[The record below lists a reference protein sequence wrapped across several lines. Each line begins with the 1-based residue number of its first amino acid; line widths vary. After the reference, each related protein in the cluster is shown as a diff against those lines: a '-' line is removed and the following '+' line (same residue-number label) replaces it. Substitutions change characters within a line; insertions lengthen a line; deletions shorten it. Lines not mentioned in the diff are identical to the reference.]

1 MAYSVDTFSGSRTIV
16 VEDGTIDSS
25 LDVRLIG
32 KNYAGYGEVQNENFL
47 HILEN
52 FSGISAPPRPIN
64 GQIWYDT
71 STKKLKFY
79 NSDTLRWK
87 TASGA
92 EVSSAAPAGLAL
104 GDIWWDEN
112 NEQLYIFNGST
123 FILVGPQG
131 AGGLGATEM
140 KSTTTTDT
148 ANGVRAIIQ
157 GIVNGKIMFIV
168 SSDEFELNTNS
179 RTINPGFRFIKEGL
193 TLVNTDNTDGI
204 TNITEG
210 EIFWG
215 TVSNALRLGGFLAAD
230 YIKVNNQTEVVFK
243 ATTTPV
249 RGPVRVRFSDI
260 GYTLGD
266 GDDLEVSIDSIDG
279 VTPIFKNAVGNTIK
293 FQTTT
298 GSTVNMPL
306 VIAGNNLVPS
316 ITAVSDIGQETLR
329 YNDIYGVTLYGNG
342 TKLVGGQLT
351 TTITN
356 LNAAQLTT
364 GIVPRARLSGPYDID
379 ITGNVVGVAS
389 NATNATNAEN
399 ADRLR
404 VGGSFRNA
412 TVDTANNG
420 TANTIAAR
428 DGSGNINAVR
438 FQGTATSALFADL
451 AEKYLADQNYEIG
464 TVVVVGGEA
473 EVTKCQLGER
483 AFGAVSG
490 SPAFMM
496 NEGLVGGTYIALK
509 GRVPV
514 KVTGAVKKG
523 DRLIAAGDGCAGVAS
538 ILLKNMPIRAGGF
551 PDTFAISLETNN
563 DPGIKLI
570 EAIIL

>member
-1 MAYSVDTFSGSRTIV
+1 MPYSVDTFSGSRTIV

-47 HILEN
+47 HLLEN

-92 EVSSAAPAGLAL
+92 EVSASAPAGLAL
-104 GDIWWDEN
+104 GDIWWDES

-140 KSTTTTDT
+140 KSTTVTDT
-148 ANGVRAIIQ
+148 ANGTRAIIQ
-157 GIVNGKIMFIV
+157 GIVNGKVMFIV
-168 SSDEFELNTNS
+168 SSDEFELSTNS
-179 RTINPGFRFIKEGL
+179 RAVNPGFRYIKEGL

-204 TNITEG
+204 TNVTEG

-215 TVSNALRLGGFLAAD
+215 TASNAIRLGGFPAAD
-230 YIKVNNQTEVVFK
+230 YIKVDINTEVLFK
-243 ATTTPV
+243 ATTVPA
-249 RGPVRVRFSDI
+249 RGPVRVRFADI
-260 GYTLGD
+260 GYTVGESN
-266 GDDLEVSIDSIDG
+266 DLEVSIDSTDG

-306 VIAGNNLVPS
+306 VISGNNLVPS
-316 ITAVSDIGQETLR
+316 ITDVSDIGQESVK
-329 YNDIYGVTLYGNG
+329 YNNIYGVTLYGNG

-356 LNAAQLTT
+356 INASQLST
-364 GIVPRARLSGPYDID
+364 GIVPRARLSGVYDID
-379 ITGNVVGVAS
+379 ISGTVNGTS
-389 NATNATNAEN
+389 TNATNAEN
-399 ADRLR
+399 AEKLR

-523 DRLIAAGDGCAGVAS
+523 DKLIAAGDGCAGVAS
-538 ILLKNMPIRAGGF
+538 VLLKNMPIRAGGF
-551 PDTFAISLETNN
+551 PDTFAIALETNN
-563 DPGIKLI
+563 DPGIKLV